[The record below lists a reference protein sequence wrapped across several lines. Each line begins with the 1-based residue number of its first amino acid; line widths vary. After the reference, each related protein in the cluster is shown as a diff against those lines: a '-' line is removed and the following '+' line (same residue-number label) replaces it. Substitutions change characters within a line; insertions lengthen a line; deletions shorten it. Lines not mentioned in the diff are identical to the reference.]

1 MKGSSREFVAPTAR
15 PRTLRMGCGEP
26 LAHCRLTWPVPQRP
40 ASRRKKAR
48 TERNR

>member
-26 LAHCRLTWPVPQRP
+26 LVHCRLTWPVPQRP
-40 ASRRKKAR
+40 ALRLDKVRMG
-48 TERNR
+48 RNR